1 MTITIRPIAAE
12 DRDTWSRLF
21 VDYGIFYE
29 TDFTTTV
36 IDGVWEWLMTAGHP
50 VTALVAVSGSEVS
63 GSGASGS
70 GASDS
75 GVSAGTVV
83 GFALFREQPDT
94 FRAGPGWYLD
104 DLYVEPAARGL
115 GAGTALIAA
124 IKEHALAH
132 GGGTIRWITAA
143 DNFTA
148 QSVYDRVASKKT
160 WVTYELET

>member
-1 MTITIRPIAAE
+1 MTVTIRPIGAE

-21 VDYGIFYE
+21 VDYGVFYE
-29 TDFTTTV
+29 TNFTTEV
-36 IDGVWEWLMTAGHP
+36 IDGVWEWLMTSGHP
-50 VTALVAVSGSEVS
+50 VNALVAVSDGIVI
-63 GSGASGS
+63 
-70 GASDS
+70 
-75 GVSAGTVV
+75 
-83 GFALFREQPDT
+83 GFALFRDQPDT

-132 GGGTIRWITAA
+132 GGGGTIRWITGA

-160 WVTYELET
+160 WITYELET

>member
-21 VDYGIFYE
+21 VDYGVFYE
-29 TDFTTTV
+29 TDFTPTV

-50 VTALVAVSGSEVS
+50 VTALVAVTGGEVSDSEVS
-63 GSGASGS
+63 A
-70 GASDS
+70 D
-75 GVSAGTVV
+75 TVV

-124 IKEHALAH
+124 IKEHVLAH